1 MHGYNV
7 EKISELIKWDK
18 TCYKYGTW
26 SYIELLIVVCLRSDI
41 GNTTMLKNMFAV
53 FLKNKFSI
61 D

>member
-1 MHGYNV
+1 M
-7 EKISELIKWDK
+7 
-18 TCYKYGTW
+18 CYKNGTW
-26 SYIELLIVVCLRSDI
+26 SYIELLIVVCLRNDI